1 MVIGGIEYKTVKM
14 AENGKKHTKWQ
25 NSVKVGKMAE
35 ECIKQ
40 AKWHSIE
47 KNCDRVYEKSTSGEI
62 LKFTILSK
70 TW

>member
-47 KNCDRVYEKSTSGEI
+47 KIVIESMKKA
-62 LKFTILSK
+62 LLVKF
-70 TW
+70 